1 MNGENKMNIQ
11 ELETIKQQAEALSI
25 TISISNYDVNRYSVT
40 IGTHVYTDLHK
51 ALSALTTVF
60 LKQK

>member
-1 MNGENKMNIQ
+1 MNGEDKMNIQ